1 MKNLVIFVVVFA
13 LISVSAFSQK
23 NPPETVIKE
32 FAKKYTAAQSVKWDS
47 EEKNEWE
54 AEFTMDGKKMS
65 ASFDNS
71 GKWMESEIKITEKE
85 LPASVVST
93 LDKDFKG
100 YKKWNIEKF
109 ENTKM
114 VGFEIKLQKGETS
127 TEVVI
132 DNSGKVIKKTNIKEE
147 VKKDEKTEKGKN

>member
-1 MKNLVIFVVVFA
+1 MKNLVILVVVFA

-23 NPPETVIKE
+23 NPPETVKKE

-47 EEKNEWE
+47 EEINEWE

-71 GKWMESEIKITEKE
+71 GKWMESETKIMEKE
-85 LPASVVST
+85 LPSSVVNT
-93 LDKDFKG
+93 LNKDFKG
-100 YKKWNIEKF
+100 FKIGDIEKF

-114 VGFEIKLQKGETS
+114 VGFEIKLVKGETS
-127 TEVVI
+127 VEVII
-132 DNSGKVIKKTNIKEE
+132 DNSGKVTKKTDIKEE
-147 VKKDEKTEKGKN
+147 DEKDEKTEKSKN